1 MKENDIREDMNGIKF
16 EILRDDEERKKDQ
29 LKRLQAYVEAIQK
42 KVSIH
47 TDEVVKELV
56 AERHRQGLT
65 QSDIADRTGM
75 KASNI
80 ARLEN
85 GSGIPTLVVL
95 EKYASALG
103 KHIEVKIL

>member
-1 MKENDIREDMNGIKF
+1 MLLITLLFHIISLMIVSFKICF
-16 EILRDDEERKKDQ
+16 E
-29 LKRLQAYVEAIQK
+29 
-42 KVSIH
+42 
-47 TDEVVKELV
+47 ELV

-103 KHIEVKIL
+103 KHISD

>member
-29 LKRLQAYVEAIQK
+29 LKRLQALQK
-42 KVSIH
+42 KVSSH
-47 TDEVVKELV
+47 TDQVVKELV

>member
-42 KVSIH
+42 KVSSH
-47 TDEVVKELV
+47 TDQVVKELV

-80 ARLEN
+80 CLLYTSIRRTVPDTGNTRAAESSVRDVY
-85 GSGIPTLVVL
+85 I
-95 EKYASALG
+95 
-103 KHIEVKIL
+103 